1 MFLDLLSSMKLFL
14 KCLTVVSNLEE
25 TFERGQV
32 WLRVE
37 RIFLLSN
44 YVFVSWWFINAAE
57 QKKELKT
64 KPLLHLGD
72 TGSSF

>member
-37 RIFLLSN
+37 RIFFCCLTMYLSRDG
-44 YVFVSWWFINAAE
+44 SLT
-57 QKKELKT
+57 QPSKKRN
-64 KPLLHLGD
+64 
-72 TGSSF
+72 

>member
-1 MFLDLLSSMKLFL
+1 MFLDLLSSIKLFL

-57 QKKELKT
+57 QKKELKR

>member
-25 TFERGQV
+25 TFEQGQV

-37 RIFLLSN
+37 RIF
-44 YVFVSWWFINAAE
+44 FVV
-57 QKKELKT
+57 
-64 KPLLHLGD
+64 
-72 TGSSF
+72 

>member
-1 MFLDLLSSMKLFL
+1 MFLDLLSSIKLFL

-44 YVFVSWWFINAAE
+44 YVFVS
-57 QKKELKT
+57 
-64 KPLLHLGD
+64 
-72 TGSSF
+72 